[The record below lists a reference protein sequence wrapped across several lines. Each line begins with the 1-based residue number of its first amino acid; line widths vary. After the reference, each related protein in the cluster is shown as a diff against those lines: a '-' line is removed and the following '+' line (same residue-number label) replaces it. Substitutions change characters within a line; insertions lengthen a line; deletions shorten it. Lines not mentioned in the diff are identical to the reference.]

1 MQCILSRRSILNIGV
16 VAFFVSGC
24 STPPK
29 MSVEQLTL
37 IGVSVGTTYWS
48 AQQKLASKGYQC
60 FVSGAKRD
68 NFDCTKNEGF
78 FPSCILRIEFK
89 VDDSNA
95 ISSIR
100 IAEPAC
106 MGTP

>member
-1 MQCILSRRSILNIGV
+1 MQILFRHSVLAV
-16 VAFFVSGC
+16 CVAALFVSGC

-29 MSVEQLTL
+29 LSTEQLAS
-37 IGVSVGTTYWS
+37 IGVSAGTTYWS
-48 AQQKLASKGYQC
+48 AEQKLASKGYQC
-60 FVSGAKRD
+60 FVSGAKRE
-68 NFDCTKNEGF
+68 NFDCTKSEGF

-95 ISSIR
+95 ISSVR
-100 IAEPAC
+100 VAEPAC